1 MTYFN
6 QANNTQQVKQKVCIV
21 GSGNW
26 GSTIAKII
34 GLNVLKYTDFDPK
47 VNMWVFEE
55 NINGEK
61 LTDIINTKHENVKY
75 LPGIQLP
82 ENVVAIP
89 DLKEAAKDATLLVF
103 VVPHQFIKNCCDQ
116 LKGQISPNTKAISL
130 IKGVQVDVNGIKL
143 TSEYI
148 TNALGVEVNVLS
160 GANIASE
167 IALEKFC
174 ETTIGYRNRASG
186 ELFARI
192 FHTPYFLVNI
202 VPDVEGVEI
211 CGALKN
217 VVAIA
222 AGVVDGLKLGDNT
235 KAAIIR
241 IGLAEMMK
249 FAKLFLKGVQNET
262 FFESCGV
269 ADLITT
275 CAGGRNRKVAEAYVV
290 TGKSFE
296 QLEKEML
303 NGQKLQGTLTSQE
316 VYDFLKRQ
324 NLNSEFPL
332 FTRTYQIC
340 YEGLAPQKLLT
351 GLDGNSAVNNSQHKT
366 PTPLSPSL

>member
-1 MTYFN
+1 
-6 QANNTQQVKQKVCIV
+6 
-21 GSGNW
+21 
-26 GSTIAKII
+26 
-34 GLNVLKYTDFDPK
+34 
-47 VNMWVFEE
+47 
-55 NINGEK
+55 
-61 LTDIINTKHENVKY
+61 
-75 LPGIQLP
+75 
-82 ENVVAIP
+82 
-89 DLKEAAKDATLLVF
+89 
-103 VVPHQFIKNCCDQ
+103 
-116 LKGQISPNTKAISL
+116 
-130 IKGVQVDVNGIKL
+130 
-143 TSEYI
+143 
-148 TNALGVEVNVLS
+148 
-160 GANIASE
+160 
-167 IALEKFC
+167 
-174 ETTIGYRNRASG
+174 
-186 ELFARI
+186 
-192 FHTPYFLVNI
+192 
-202 VPDVEGVEI
+202 
-211 CGALKN
+211 
-217 VVAIA
+217 
-222 AGVVDGLKLGDNT
+222 
-235 KAAIIR
+235 
-241 IGLAEMMK
+241 MMK

-351 GLDGNSAVNNSQHKT
+351 GLDGNSAVNNSQHKA